1 MSRISLFLNESPFLY
16 RSHIEAI
23 DYLRAGDDNLIVE
36 RVFFYQ
42 DATLVALDNQRPT
55 QGQPSMTALWQ
66 EVADRRNAPLQVCIA
81 NAIRRGLFDAQE
93 AARYDT
99 RANLAAG
106 FELTGLGDI
115 AEAVAKSDRLL
126 QFQPHGLVIH
136 PQSDNPKWDLMIH
149 ITTPPTLDSEVL
161 ELGMACAAFDQ
172 TVCFVFSEQGLQWLY
187 PDLGAQRP
195 GGKSPAKL
203 LSALNMYD
211 CDDLFVV
218 GASDS
223 MHAAAQVI
231 DADGLADLRTR
242 CRHYLEF

>member
-23 DYLRAGDDNLIVE
+23 NYLRACDDNIVVE

-55 QGQPSMTALWQ
+55 QGQPSITTLWQ
-66 EVADRRNAPLQVCIA
+66 EVAEQRNAPLQVCIA

-106 FELTGLGDI
+106 FELTGLGDM
-115 AEAVAKSDRLL
+115 AEAVAKSDKLL

-136 PQSDNPKWDLMIH
+136 PQSNNPKWDLMIH

-161 ELGMACAAFDQ
+161 ELGMACAAFEQ
-172 TVCFVFSEQGLQWLY
+172 AVSFVFSGQGLHWLN

-203 LSALNMYD
+203 LSALSMYD

-218 GASDS
+218 GVSDS
-223 MHAAAQVI
+223 MPAAAQTI
-231 DADGLADLRTR
+231 DADGLADLRCR